1 MSISLAGLEVPIR
14 AIDEA
19 SGVFRKVQSAAE
31 ESMGQVE
38 EAGRRVELTHRQ
50 MTDGLKGVV
59 TGFSGVATSAMAL
72 YSAYDRVQDMQ
83 ISVSRANLQVQSSL
97 NSVEDAQRRYNAAIE
112 KHGADSEQAATA
124 LKDLQLAQE
133 RYQVA
138 VERAQMIQGNLNE
151 AMVQSAISVIPTAI
165 TMINS
170 LVAVKQ
176 SWAAAQAALN
186 AVMNANPIMLIV
198 TLVGLLIA
206 AVATAYATCEPF
218 RNAVN
223 AVGSAFM
230 NALKPAIDIVTG
242 ALSWLW
248 HNIIEPFISALN
260 TLGNAVAGVA
270 NWFGSLFNQAGAASG
285 QVDNASRSMEHLAGI
300 VGRPPSTGLIESFE
314 FLDKVM
320 RDVEAPG
327 IAVGVGRGGRAAA
340 PGIAIA
346 PSSSPV
352 TINFY
357 APLVNV
363 EGSADE
369 DVAMR
374 AANYALSRLKTTVVE
389 ATSSSA
395 PATQKRIRV
404 EQALVPLSQQSVSL
418 IPSAAARERMFP
430 RIG

>member
-151 AMVQSAISVIPTAI
+151 AMVQSALSVIPTAI

-186 AVMNANPIMLIV
+186 VVMNMNPIMLIV
-198 TLVGLLIA
+198 TAIGLLIA
-206 AVATAYATCEPF
+206 AVVAAYMTCEPF

-223 AVGSAFM
+223 AVGAAFM
-230 NALKPAIDIVTG
+230 NALKPAIDVVTG

-248 HNIIEPFISALN
+248 HNIVEPFIGALN
-260 TLGNAVAGVA
+260 GLGNAIQGVA
-270 NWFGSLFNQAGAASG
+270 NWFGGLFNQAGAAANE
-285 QVDNASRSMEHLAGI
+285 VDNASRSMEHLAGI
-300 VGRPPSTGLIESFE
+300 VGKPPSTGLIESFE
-314 FLDKVM
+314 YLDKVM
-320 RDVEAPG
+320 RDVGAPS
-327 IAVGVGRGGRAAA
+327 IAVGARGGGSS
-340 PGIAIA
+340 PLGVVVA
-346 PSSSPV
+346 PSSPPV
-352 TINFY
+352 TININ
-357 APLVNV
+357 APLVAVV
-363 EGSADE
+363 EEGGADPG
-369 DVAMR
+369 AI
-374 AANYALSRLKTTVVE
+374 ANIVLSRLKTTVVE
-389 ATSSSA
+389 ATSQAA

-418 IPSAAARERMFP
+418 IPSAKGAPTYIRRML
-430 RIG
+430 GY